1 MNNTLNGIFSW
12 DFISAGIR
20 VTTPVL
26 LAALGALVA
35 DLAGTPNIALEGIML
50 FSAFVG
56 VITSAFTGSLFIAFI
71 AGILTGA
78 VMAAIL
84 AYFSLKLK
92 TDIIMAAIAINIF
105 SSGGTIFALS
115 VLTGDKGSSASLKSY
130 VFPSVTIPIIDKIP
144 VLGDILSGHHIIT
157 YIAFIMIF
165 VVHYI
170 LYKTPLGLRIRSVG
184 ESPKAA
190 KSVGISVMK
199 TQFTALIISGVLA
212 SLGGLF
218 LSMGYVSW
226 FAKDM
231 TAGRGFIALAAQALG
246 GSSAYGVALG
256 SVLFG
261 FSEAA
266 SYSLQFMNIPYEITQ
281 SIPFLI
287 TVAAL
292 AFYAWKKINYIK
304 KIKNNIRK

>member
-1 MNNTLNGIFSW
+1 
-12 DFISAGIR
+12 
-20 VTTPVL
+20 
-26 LAALGALVA
+26 
-35 DLAGTPNIALEGIML
+35 
-50 FSAFVG
+50 
-56 VITSAFTGSLFIAFI
+56 
-71 AGILTGA
+71 
-78 VMAAIL
+78 
-84 AYFSLKLK
+84 

-199 TQFTALIISGVLA
+199 TQFTALIISGILA